1 MSVICLGEAL
11 IDLLANQAGVTLA
24 QVTDWT
30 PYPGGAPTNVACGL
44 VKLGTP
50 TTLISCLGQD
60 DVGTEFTQLL
70 TEIGVDLTGLQYH
83 PTAPTRQ
90 IYVTRSIDGDR
101 SFAGFID
108 NLATD
113 RFADTYLTADR
124 IPESLFTQAKFLA
137 IGTISLATPISYAAT
152 YKALELAR
160 KNRVLVLVDVNWRDK
175 FWDDIDRAR
184 SVILKVLTQADLV
197 KMAKEEAEWLFD
209 LPASQS
215 LSEIDLHVIQQQLPN
230 AQGIFLTDGSEGCK
244 YLLNNLTGFVPAFKV
259 PAIDTTGAGDSFVS
273 ALIHQLSQQDITT
286 IQDNEEIDN
295 IVKYA
300 SAAGAITTLKAG
312 AIDAQPNNVEVVKF
326 LIDSINPIS

>member
-11 IDLLANQAGVTLA
+11 IDLLANQSGVSLE

-44 VKLGTP
+44 VKLGTA
-50 TTLISCLGQD
+50 TALISCLGQD
-60 DVGTEFTQLL
+60 TVGTDLIGLL
-70 TEIGVDLTGLQYH
+70 TEIGVDITGLQDH

-101 SFAGFID
+101 TFAGFINNLDSD
-108 NLATD
+108 N
-113 RFADTYLTADR
+113 FADTYLAAELV
-124 IPESLFTQAKFLA
+124 PEVLFNHAKFLA

-152 YKALELAR
+152 YKALELAQ
-160 KNRVLVLVDVNWRDK
+160 KYQVQVLVDVNWRSM
-175 FWDDIDRAR
+175 FWDNIEQAKA
-184 SVILKVLTQADLV
+184 VILKVLTQANFV

-209 LPASQS
+209 LPKSSS
-215 LSEIDLHVIQQQLPN
+215 LSAIDLQVIHQKLPN
-230 AQGIFLTDGSEGCK
+230 IQGIFVTDGSEGCK

-259 PAIDTTGAGDSFVS
+259 PAIDTTGAGDSFVA
-273 ALIHQLSQQDITT
+273 ALIHQLSQQDVSTL
-286 IQDNEEIDN
+286 QDNETIDK

-312 AIDAQPNNVEVVKF
+312 AIDAQPTDVEVMKF
-326 LIDSINPIS
+326 LK

>member
-11 IDLLANQAGVTLA
+11 IDLLANQSGVPLE

-50 TTLISCLGQD
+50 TALISCLGQD
-60 DVGTEFTQLL
+60 DVGTEFTRLL
-70 TEIGVDLTGLQYH
+70 TAIGVDQTGLQYH

-101 SFAGFID
+101 SFAGFIN
-108 NLATD
+108 NLD
-113 RFADTYLTADR
+113 SDKFADTYLAAEL
-124 IPESLFTQAKFLA
+124 IPEFLFNNAKFLA

-152 YKALELAR
+152 YRALELAR
-160 KNRVLVLVDVNWRDK
+160 KNRVRVLVDVNWRDK
-175 FWDDIDRAR
+175 FWDDIDRAK
-184 SVILKVLTQADLV
+184 SVILTVLNQADLV

-209 LPASQS
+209 LPESGS
-215 LSEIDLHVIQQQLPN
+215 LQAIDLQVIQQQLPN
-230 AQGIFLTDGSEGCK
+230 SQGIFLTDGSEGCK

-259 PAIDTTGAGDSFVS
+259 PVIDTTGAGDSFVS
-273 ALIHQLSQQDITT
+273 ALIHQLSQQDILK
-286 IQDNEEIDN
+286 IQDNET
-295 IVKYA
+295 IVKIVRYA

-312 AIDAQPNNVEVVKF
+312 AIDAQPTDAEVIKF
-326 LIDSINPIS
+326 LK

>member
-11 IDLLANQAGVTLA
+11 IDLLANQSGVPLE

-50 TTLISCLGQD
+50 TALLSCLGQD
-60 DVGTEFTQLL
+60 TVGTDLIGLL
-70 TEIGVDLTGLQYH
+70 TEIGVDITGVQYH

-101 SFAGFID
+101 TFAGFIN
-108 NLATD
+108 NLD
-113 RFADTYLTADR
+113 SDKFADTYLAAEL
-124 IPESLFTQAKFLA
+124 IPEFLFNHATFLA

-152 YKALELAR
+152 YKALELAQ
-160 KNRVLVLVDVNWRDK
+160 KYQVQVLVDVNWRSM
-175 FWDDIDRAR
+175 FWDNLEQAKA
-184 SVILKVLTQADLV
+184 VILQVLTQANFV

-209 LPASQS
+209 LPKSSS
-215 LSEIDLHVIQQQLPN
+215 LSAIDLQVIHQKLPN
-230 AQGIFLTDGSEGCK
+230 IKGIFVTDGSEGCK

-259 PAIDTTGAGDSFVS
+259 PAIDTTGAGDSFVA
-273 ALIHQLSQQDITT
+273 ALIHQLSQQDVSTL
-286 IQDNEEIDN
+286 QDNETIIK

-300 SAAGAITTLKAG
+300 AAAGAITTLKAG
-312 AIDAQPNNVEVVKF
+312 AIDAQPTDAEVMKF
-326 LIDSINPIS
+326 LLDISLGG

>member
-11 IDLLANQAGVTLA
+11 IDLLANQAGVTLE
-24 QVTDWT
+24 QVIDWT
-30 PYPGGAPTNVACGL
+30 PYLGGAPTNVACGL

-50 TTLISCLGQD
+50 TALISCLGQD
-60 DVGTEFTQLL
+60 DVGTEFTELL
-70 TEIGVDLTGLQYH
+70 TKIGVDLTGLQYH

-101 SFAGFID
+101 SFAGFIH

-113 RFADTYLTADR
+113 KFADTYLTAVR
-124 IPESLFTQAKFLA
+124 IPESLFTHAKFLA

-152 YKALELAR
+152 YLALELAR
-160 KNRVLVLVDVNWRDK
+160 KHRVRVLIDVNWRDK
-175 FWDDIDRAR
+175 FWDNIDRAR
-184 SVILKVLTQADLV
+184 SVILEVLTQADLI

-209 LPASQS
+209 LPKSQT
-215 LSEIDLHVIQQQLPN
+215 LSEIDLQVIQQQLPN
-230 AQGIFLTDGSEGCK
+230 APGIFLTDGSEGCK

-259 PAIDTTGAGDSFVS
+259 PAIDTTGAGDSFVA
-273 ALIHQLSQQDITT
+273 ALIHQLSQQDISI
-286 IQDNEEIDN
+286 IQDNETIAN

-312 AIDAQPNNVEVVKF
+312 AIDAQPTDAEIMKF
-326 LIDSINPIS
+326 LVQAG

>member
-11 IDLLANQAGVTLA
+11 IDLLANQAGVPLA

-50 TTLISCLGQD
+50 TALISCLGRD
-60 DVGTEFTQLL
+60 DVGTEFTRLL
-70 TEIGVDLTGLQYH
+70 TEIGVDRTGLQDH

-108 NLATD
+108 NLASD
-113 RFADTYLTADR
+113 KFADTYLAADR
-124 IPESLFTQAKFLA
+124 IPESLFIHAKFLA

-152 YKALELAR
+152 YQALELAR
-160 KNRVLVLVDVNWRDK
+160 KNRVRVLVDVNWRDK

-184 SVILKVLTQADLV
+184 SVILAVLKQADLV

-209 LPASQS
+209 LPKSQP
-215 LSEIDLHVIQQQLPN
+215 LPAIDLQVIQQQLPN
-230 AQGIFLTDGSEGCK
+230 VQGIFLTDGSEGCK
-244 YLLNNLTGFVPAFKV
+244 YLLNNLTGFIPAFKV
-259 PAIDTTGAGDSFVS
+259 PAFDTTGAGDSFVTG
-273 ALIHQLSQQDITT
+273 LIHQLSQQDIMTL
-286 IQDNEEIDN
+286 QDNETIDKL
-295 IVKYA
+295 VKYA
-300 SAAGAITTLKAG
+300 SAAGAITTLQAG
-312 AIDAQPNNVEVVKF
+312 AIDAQPTDAEVMKF
-326 LIDSINPIS
+326 LATSKHK

>member
-11 IDLLANQAGVTLA
+11 IDLLANQAGVTLER
-24 QVTDWT
+24 VIDWT

-50 TTLISCLGQD
+50 TALISCLGQD

-70 TEIGVDLTGLQYH
+70 TEIGVDITGLQYH

-101 SFAGFID
+101 SFAGFIH

-113 RFADTYLTADR
+113 KFADTYLAADR
-124 IPESLFTQAKFLA
+124 LPELLFTHAKFLA
-137 IGTISLATPISYAAT
+137 IGTISLATPISYTAT
-152 YKALELAR
+152 YLALELAH
-160 KNRVLVLVDVNWRDK
+160 KNRVRVLIDVNWRDK
-175 FWDDIDRAR
+175 FWDNIDRAR
-184 SVILKVLTQADLV
+184 SVILEALNQADFV

-209 LPASQS
+209 LPKSQS
-215 LSEIDLHVIQQQLPN
+215 LPAIDLQAIEQELPN
-230 AQGIFLTDGSEGCK
+230 VQGIFVTDGSEGCK
-244 YLLNNLTGFVPAFKV
+244 YLLNNLTGFIPAFKV
-259 PAIDTTGAGDSFVS
+259 PAIDTTGAGDSFVA
-273 ALIHQLSQQDITT
+273 ALIHQLSQQDISKL
-286 IQDNEEIDN
+286 QDNETISN

-312 AIDAQPNNVEVVKF
+312 AIDAQPNDTEVMKF
-326 LIDSINPIS
+326 LTNISLGG

>member
-11 IDLLANQAGVTLA
+11 IDLLANQAGVPLA

-50 TTLISCLGQD
+50 TALISCLGQD
-60 DVGTEFTQLL
+60 DVGTKFTRLL
-70 TEIGVDLTGLQYH
+70 TEIGVDRTGLQDH

-108 NLATD
+108 NLASD
-113 RFADTYLTADR
+113 KFADSYLAADR
-124 IPESLFTQAKFLA
+124 IPESLFTHAKFLA

-152 YKALELAR
+152 YQALELAR
-160 KNRVLVLVDVNWRDK
+160 KNRVRVLVDVNWRDK
-175 FWDDIDRAR
+175 FWDDIERAR
-184 SVILKVLTQADLV
+184 SVILAVLKQADFV

-209 LPASQS
+209 LPASQP
-215 LSEIDLHVIQQQLPN
+215 LPAIDLQVIHQQLPN

-259 PAIDTTGAGDSFVS
+259 TAIDTTGAGDSFVTG
-273 ALIHQLSQQDITT
+273 LIHQLSRQDISN
-286 IQDNEEIDN
+286 IQDNETIDK

-312 AIDAQPNNVEVVKF
+312 AIDAQPTDAEVIKF
-326 LIDSINPIS
+326 LKEHE

>member
-11 IDLLANQAGVTLA
+11 IDLLANQAGVPLA

-50 TTLISCLGQD
+50 TALISCLGQD

-70 TEIGVDLTGLQYH
+70 TKIGVDRTGLQYH

-108 NLATD
+108 NLASGK
-113 RFADTYLTADR
+113 FADTSLSADR
-124 IPESLFTQAKFLA
+124 LPESLFTHAKFLV

-152 YKALELAR
+152 YRALELAQKHR
-160 KNRVLVLVDVNWRDK
+160 VRVLIDVNWRDK
-175 FWDDIDRAR
+175 FWDNIDRAR
-184 SVILKVLTQADLV
+184 SVILAVLNQADLV

-209 LPASQS
+209 LPADRS
-215 LSEIDLHVIQQQLPN
+215 LSEIDLQAIQQQLPN

-259 PAIDTTGAGDSFVS
+259 PAIDTTGAGDSFV
-273 ALIHQLSQQDITT
+273 AGLIHQLSQQDIST
-286 IQDNEEIDN
+286 IQDRETIDK
-295 IVKYA
+295 IIKYA

-312 AIDAQPNNVEVVKF
+312 AIDAQPTDAEVMKF
-326 LIDSINPIS
+326 LVKTG

>member
-50 TTLISCLGQD
+50 TALISCLGQD

-101 SFAGFID
+101 SFAGFIH
-108 NLATD
+108 NLASD
-113 RFADTYLTADR
+113 RFADTYLAADC
-124 IPESLFTQAKFLA
+124 IPASLFTHAKFLA

-152 YKALELAR
+152 YRALEVAR
-160 KNRVLVLVDVNWRDK
+160 KYQVRVLVDVNWRDK

-184 SVILKVLTQADLV
+184 SVILEVLTQADFV

-209 LPASQS
+209 LPKLQS
-215 LSEIDLHVIQQQLPN
+215 LTAIDLHVIQRQLPN

-259 PAIDTTGAGDSFVS
+259 PAIDTTGAGDSFVA
-273 ALIHQLSQQDITT
+273 ALIHQLSQQNLITL
-286 IQDNEEIDN
+286 QDNEMIMQ

-312 AIDAQPNNVEVVKF
+312 AIDAQPTDAEVLKF
-326 LIDSINPIS
+326 LVDNAS

>member
-11 IDLLANQAGVTLA
+11 MDLLADRSGVPLA
-24 QVTDWT
+24 QVTGWT

-50 TTLISCLGQD
+50 TALISCLGQD
-60 DVGTEFTQLL
+60 DVGKEFTQLL
-70 TEIGVDLTGLQYH
+70 TEIGVDRTGLQYH

-108 NLATD
+108 NLASD
-113 RFADTYLTADR
+113 KFADTYLAADR
-124 IPESLFTQAKFLA
+124 IPESLFNHAKFLA

-152 YKALELAR
+152 YRALELAQ
-160 KNRVLVLVDVNWRDK
+160 KNRVRVLVDVNWRDK
-175 FWDDIDRAR
+175 FWDDLDRAK
-184 SVILKVLTQADLV
+184 SVILEVLTQADLV

-209 LPASQS
+209 LPASGS
-215 LSEIDLHVIQQQLPN
+215 LQAIDLQVIQQQLPN
-230 AQGIFLTDGSEGCK
+230 TQGIFLTDGSEGCK
-244 YLLNNLTGFVPAFKV
+244 YLLNNLTGFVSAFKV

-273 ALIHQLSQQDITT
+273 ALIHQLARADISN
-286 IQDNEEIDN
+286 IQDNETIDK

-312 AIDAQPNNVEVVKF
+312 AIDAQPTEAEVMKF
-326 LIDSINPIS
+326 LLDISLGG